1 MRILLLAAFL
11 ITSLHAEPLKIVLA
25 GDSTVASVPNP
36 PKDRPDLAGWGQML
50 GEFLPQATVVN
61 HARSGTSTKSFRDIG
76 LWDRVLKEKADW
88 VLIQFGHN
96 DQKDDPKRGTD
107 PATTYRDN
115 LRAFIREVREG
126 GGKPA

>member
-61 HARSGTSTKSFRDIG
+61 HARSGTSTCILKRHTQSGTSACGIG
-76 LWDRVLKEKADW
+76 C
-88 VLIQFGHN
+88 
-96 DQKDDPKRGTD
+96 
-107 PATTYRDN
+107 
-115 LRAFIREVREG
+115 
-126 GGKPA
+126 